1 MVVWHS
7 TNASNAKKL
16 FPCQKKASTA
26 VLFANT
32 RTKNVRWLIKTIMDK
47 NKTQQ
52 IIIWVLAFLVIFA
65 VATIFG
71 WKVFYGYVVPQANN
85 IAVFSTLGLFAFAA
99 LAGIMVNFGPCS
111 LAVLPAYMSFF
122 LGLNTENQNVSVR
135 KSIQLGATASLG
147 VFGFYLALGLLF
159 ATAGTFLVAYAP
171 QLKLTI
177 ATLILIL
184 GIMLLRGKSLELGFI
199 SRFKDSVSKA
209 SSGRSHIVSLLGFG
223 VVYGAGGLS
232 CFLPIF
238 LPLVFFPFVGG
249 QFFESVASF
258 LIFALFQALFLIGAT
273 ILIGYGKQ
281 TLFRKMIGQAETMKK
296 IAGAILIATSIYMFG
311 IFVFLGM

>member
-1 MVVWHS
+1 M
-7 TNASNAKKL
+7 T
-16 FPCQKKASTA
+16 
-26 VLFANT
+26 
-32 RTKNVRWLIKTIMDK
+32 

-52 IIIWVLAFLVIFA
+52 IIIWVLAIIVIFA

-71 WKVFYGYVVPQANN
+71 WKVFYGFVVPQTNN

-111 LAVLPAYMSFF
+111 LAVLPAYMSFY

-135 KSIQLGATASLG
+135 KSVKLGAIASLG
-147 VFGFYLALGLLF
+147 VFGFYLVLGLLF
-159 ATAGTFLVAYAP
+159 ATAGIFLVAYAP
-171 QLKLTI
+171 QLKLAI
-177 ATLILIL
+177 AALILIL
-184 GIMLLRGKSLELGFI
+184 GVMLLRGRSLEFGFI
-199 SRFKDSVSKA
+199 SRFKDSVSKVSTGKSHTA
-209 SSGRSHIVSLLGFG
+209 SLIGFG

-238 LPLVFFPFVGG
+238 LPFVFFPFVGG
-249 QFFESVASF
+249 QFFLSIVSF

-281 TLFRKMIGQAETMKK
+281 IIFRKMIDKAETMKK
-296 IAGAILIATSIYMFG
+296 IAGVILILTSVYMFG